1 MSDEGF
7 ANRFQIS
14 VGHDEG
20 EPDESFAAVVRD
32 DEKYLDLVVVDLLID
47 LKAISPEA
55 YDALM
60 VLAQEFTEGWEDA

>member
-1 MSDEGF
+1 MSNEGF

-20 EPDESFAAVVRD
+20 EPNDDFAAVARD
-32 DEKYLDLVVVDLLID
+32 DDKYLDLSAVDLLID
-47 LKAISPEA
+47 LKAISPKA

-60 VLAQEFTEGWEDA
+60 VLAQEFTDGWEDA